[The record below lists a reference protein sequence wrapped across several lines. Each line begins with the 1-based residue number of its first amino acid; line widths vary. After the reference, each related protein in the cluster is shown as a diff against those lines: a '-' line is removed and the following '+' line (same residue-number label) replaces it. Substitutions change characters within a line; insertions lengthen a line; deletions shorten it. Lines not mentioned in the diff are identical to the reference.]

1 MGWIV
6 NFTLEKTELLI
17 ACFCSLLRRSS
28 ANGDH
33 ILCDDADFFFVLGV
47 TRRNFNKNM
56 VLYPPIR
63 GLWTTS
69 VDWANVRVPTK
80 SKDAGK
86 KQRVT
91 EFFGDLDAT
100 FCIFVTVTQMDMES
114 RWGIFTG
121 RCIASQEIGNLEV
134 LQLYDGKPTDR
145 NIPLQP
151 TGQVATRA
159 NINLRMYKKEEY
171 QVRPEL
177 KKIIL
182 TVWEDWKKSCRNG

>member
-1 MGWIV
+1 
-6 NFTLEKTELLI
+6 
-17 ACFCSLLRRSS
+17 
-28 ANGDH
+28 
-33 ILCDDADFFFVLGV
+33 
-47 TRRNFNKNM
+47 
-56 VLYPPIR
+56 
-63 GLWTTS
+63 
-69 VDWANVRVPTK
+69 
-80 SKDAGK
+80 
-86 KQRVT
+86 
-91 EFFGDLDAT
+91 
-100 FCIFVTVTQMDMES
+100 MDMES

-182 TVWEDWKKSCRNG
+182 TVWED